1 MELFIFVDICFND
14 SKFNFFTSVFSHSS
28 VLLSIMNAVEIIAAS
43 EYVLVNDEL
52 TIAIVYS
59 QLA

>member
-14 SKFNFFTSVFSHSS
+14 SKFNFFTSIFSHSS
-28 VLLSIMNAVEIIAAS
+28 VLSIMNAVEIIAAS
-43 EYVLVNDEL
+43 EYVSVNDEL

>member
-14 SKFNFFTSVFSHSS
+14 SKFNFFTFIFSHSS

-43 EYVLVNDEL
+43 EYVSVNDEL